1 MDRLD
6 RLAFGVAALL
16 TISMATLMS
25 VALLVLG
32 LAEKGVC
39 VG

>member
-1 MDRLD
+1 MMD
-6 RLAFGVAALL
+6 RLAFGVAALI
-16 TISMATLMS
+16 TIGMATLMS
-25 VALLVLG
+25 VVLLALG